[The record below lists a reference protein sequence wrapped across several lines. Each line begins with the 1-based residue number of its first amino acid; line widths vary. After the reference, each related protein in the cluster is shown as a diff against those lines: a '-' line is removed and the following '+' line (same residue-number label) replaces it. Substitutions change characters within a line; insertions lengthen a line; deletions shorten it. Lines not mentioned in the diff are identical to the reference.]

1 MLQQVALANQQAHDG
16 GEGGVH
22 VVVVMVTM
30 VMVMLQ
36 QVAAASH
43 RTQDGDA
50 CWGVGRWCWRRHSHS
65 NILAEVNKGIQCSRN
80 QFIVIIKR
88 DRSCGLAV
96 FTKYVS

>member
-1 MLQQVALANQQAHDG
+1 MIVMMLQQVALANQQAHDG

-50 CWGVGRWCWRRHSHS
+50 C
-65 NILAEVNKGIQCSRN
+65 
-80 QFIVIIKR
+80 
-88 DRSCGLAV
+88 
-96 FTKYVS
+96 